1 MPGLD
6 LLCRTSSV
14 NTVFRPPQTT
24 PVTLDGGDAAEA
36 AVSTSCIGFLLHGQ
50 STFLPLVRPASPCAC
65 GPSGSCSGVLT
76 LARCRPSLR
85 WLPDTGHRTR
95 GPAAPGHVDTRPNLC
110 PDVGGAQESA
120 ACECLGL
127 RAPCLCLCLQPE
139 PVGQCLALR
148 AKCRCQCLPPELV
161 GQCLGWPAS
170 RLCLCLE
177 PAPQAGTGPA
187 SGRVFR

>member
-1 MPGLD
+1 MHDMQRLD
-6 LLCRTSSV
+6 TW
-14 NTVFRPPQTT
+14 T
-24 PVTLDGGDAAEA
+24 
-36 AVSTSCIGFLLHGQ
+36 
-50 STFLPLVRPASPCAC
+50 RPAMDRR
-65 GPSGSCSGVLT
+65 T
-76 LARCRPSLR
+76 
-85 WLPDTGHRTR
+85 PDTGHDRH
-95 GPAAPGHVDTRPNLC
+95 AAPGHVDTRPNLC
-110 PDVGGAQESA
+110 PEVRGAQESA
-120 ACECLGL
+120 TCECLGL

-148 AKCRCQCLPPELV
+148 AKCRRQCLPPELV